1 MPIFCDLVKVQALV
15 GEQVA
20 HGMALG
26 RVDVEE
32 IILGE
37 VSEDAREAKRFDLFG
52 DLRGEVIH
60 IVWQKSAAHS
70 EAHAILPLW

>member
-1 MPIFCDLVKVQALV
+1 MPIFCDLVEVQALV

-20 HGMALG
+20 QGMALG

-37 VSEDAREAKRFDLFG
+37 VSEDAREAK
-52 DLRGEVIH
+52 
-60 IVWQKSAAHS
+60 
-70 EAHAILPLW
+70 